1 MQLYKYFAVRISG
14 KSLFVGIKYTRLK
27 SRLIKSK
34 FKKKLILIT
43 FLGHGTTLIYIRFIC
58 YTYTIF
64 PPTASL
70 KFCFSY
76 AKVSDGIL

>member
-34 FKKKLILIT
+34 FKKKIN
-43 FLGHGTTLIYIRFIC
+43 FDQVFGTWNNANL
-58 YTYTIF
+58 YTIYMLYIHNF
-64 PPTASL
+64 PTNCIS
-70 KFCFSY
+70 K
-76 AKVSDGIL
+76 ILFFIR